1 MMNLLIHLFHGRW
14 VLIKW
19 CKNNKPSCDL
29 AENIIRHY
37 GLSGWVAKDVKRIC
51 DGRANSE

>member
-1 MMNLLIHLFHGRW
+1 MNLLIYLFHGRW

-29 AENIIRHY
+29 AENIIKHY
-37 GLSGWVAKDVKRIC
+37 SLSGWVAKDVRCIC
-51 DGRANSE
+51 DRRANSE